1 MRKEI
6 RMVLAGTTITLVIYT
21 VIATLYSLYTET
33 NLVNLILVGVFSASV
48 TTMFTLLGM
57 AITPRK

>member
-6 RMVLAGTTITLVIYT
+6 RMVLAGTTIALVIYT

-57 AITPRK
+57 TITPRK